1 MNSPSKFDN
10 LFIKLLEQNSVG
22 SAMTPGSPDSLVGND
37 DSWYAPN
44 DAHNLFGWKAGLK
57 ADREKQKKLR
67 LKETVPV
74 IRRPKIAM

>member
-37 DSWYAPN
+37 DFYARG
-44 DAHNLFGWKAGLK
+44 DSRNLFGWSDALEK
-57 ADREKQKKLR
+57 DRKRQKKLR

>member
-1 MNSPSKFDN
+1 MNNPSKFDN

-44 DAHNLFGWKAGLK
+44 DARNLFGWEAALK
-57 ADREKQKKLR
+57 KDRKKQKNKK
-67 LKETVPV
+67 LKEAVPV